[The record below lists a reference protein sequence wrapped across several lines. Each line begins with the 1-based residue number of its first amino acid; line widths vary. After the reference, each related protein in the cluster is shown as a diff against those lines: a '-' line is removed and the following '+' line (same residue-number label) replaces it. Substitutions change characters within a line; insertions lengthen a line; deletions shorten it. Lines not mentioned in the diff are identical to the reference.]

1 MTMSIL
7 INMPEYLQHAEV
19 GEAHQLLLEWLHLL
33 HTLNLSFK
41 DSNDCMFHIVADLR
55 QAIVFGIGEVSLC

>member
-1 MTMSIL
+1 
-7 INMPEYLQHAEV
+7 MPEYLQHAEV

-33 HTLNLSFK
+33 HTLNLSF
-41 DSNDCMFHIVADLR
+41 VADLR